1 MTNDKDSAVLAD
13 KSDEYAIGHLSALL
27 EVELHENG
35 HTIGEDLAEKL
46 AEIAVKTVRQP
57 TQSDAVLDGDA
68 LPILYLLGV
77 KHGQEDERAKI
88 AAEASQPTQ
97 SDALREAL
105 EKVITSSNLEK
116 AHEIA
121 ATTLEELR
129 QPTQSDDD
137 AYELGKRDGYESAV
151 QDIDMLTGGDGE
163 YRYSTIGGERHCP
176 DADSMKARIAERFNS
191 QPTQSDA
198 VREAVIEECANALE
212 ADAMKCD
219 CAALEERECGC
230 GAWCEWKSITSAR
243 AIEIVRALKGETK

>member
-57 TQSDAVLDGDA
+57 TQSDA
-68 LPILYLLGV
+68 
-77 KHGQEDERAKI
+77 
-88 AAEASQPTQ
+88 
-97 SDALREAL
+97 LREAL

-129 QPTQSDDD
+129 QPTQSDDE
-137 AYELGKRDGYESAV
+137 AYDLGKRDGYEKAV

-163 YRYSTIGGERHCP
+163 YCYSTIEGERHCP
-176 DADSMKARIAERFNS
+176 NVDTMKARIARRLR

-198 VREAVIEECANALE
+198 LREENERLRALLARTVNLAEVYAEGTGTNFKE
-212 ADAMKCD
+212 AMAEAR
-219 CAALEERECGC
+219 AALQEQS
-230 GAWCEWKSITSAR
+230 K
-243 AIEIVRALKGETK
+243 